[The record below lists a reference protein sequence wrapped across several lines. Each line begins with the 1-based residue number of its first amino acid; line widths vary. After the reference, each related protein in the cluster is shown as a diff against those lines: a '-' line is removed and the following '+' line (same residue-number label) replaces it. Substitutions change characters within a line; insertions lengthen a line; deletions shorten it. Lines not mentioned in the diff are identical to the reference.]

1 MKVNSIPLQRRI
13 SSSYLQS
20 AQSMGSTTG
29 KLRGAQGCPQT
40 PKVSKLSAFPAMSP
54 LLAASWAGVGRSCHI
69 PAALEWQEHFWD
81 EESQS
86 REEGALTG
94 ISFGGWAASGSS
106 PQTFSVL
113 PTFPWSF
120 TSRVGVFF
128 SQGGKLWLVKILRIL
143 DWCHNP
149 AQVICEGTQA
159 KEFTENCPRNGR
171 EPNQDGAEFSVS
183 L

>member
-1 MKVNSIPLQRRI
+1 MKVNSIPLHRRI
-13 SSSYLQS
+13 SSSYLRS

-29 KLRGAQGCPQT
+29 KLSGAQGCPET

-54 LLAASWAGVGRSCHI
+54 LLEASWAGVRRSCHI
-69 PAALEWQEHFWD
+69 PADLERQKHFWD

-106 PQTFSVL
+106 QRQGGLGSAQTPQFSVL

-120 TSRVGVFF
+120 TSRFGVFPREKTLACENSGNSGLV
-128 SQGGKLWLVKILRIL
+128 SQSSPGDL
-143 DWCHNP
+143 
-149 AQVICEGTQA
+149 
-159 KEFTENCPRNGR
+159 
-171 EPNQDGAEFSVS
+171 
-183 L
+183 